1 MKAIDYLLLAEWL
14 IEHRRSPDGFRTS
27 VSRSYYAALHTSIE
41 LLTKMAVAIP
51 NDRNKHEVVPDLLE
65 HTDDTDI
72 RYVGGMLSDLRGH
85 RNKADYSLQ
94 EPKAETEECARLRLK
109 EARDVVAKLN
119 SCKLNKAKFDKA
131 ALGAAKRASVLF
143 LGK

>member
-14 IEHRRSPDGFRTS
+14 IEHRSSPDGFRTS
-27 VSRSYYAALHTSIE
+27 VSRVYYAALHTAID
-41 LLTKMAVAIP
+41 LLTNMTVVIP
-51 NDRNKHEVVPDLLE
+51 NNRNKHEVVPDLLE
-65 HTDDTDI
+65 HTNDADI
-72 RYVGGMLSDLRGH
+72 RYVGNMLSDLRGQ

-94 EPKAETEECARLRLK
+94 DPKAETEECARLRLK

-119 SCKLNKAKFDKA
+119 ACKLDKTKLDKA
-131 ALGAAKRASVLF
+131 ALGAAKRASFLF